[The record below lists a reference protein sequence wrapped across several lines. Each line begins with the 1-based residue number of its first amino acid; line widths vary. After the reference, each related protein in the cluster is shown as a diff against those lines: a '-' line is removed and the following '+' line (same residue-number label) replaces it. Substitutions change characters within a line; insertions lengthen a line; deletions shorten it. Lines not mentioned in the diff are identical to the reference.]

1 MGNPWN
7 TIEPPSAAAVA
18 EACERWAW
26 RRALAEQ
33 AEAEA
38 GGLDRTVSVLKTGK
52 AAPRPDAARRKSLE
66 AKLAGQKSAFYRRAA
81 SSASSLDDDGEL
93 RAAPAGARAASA
105 DGFTHVAA
113 AAAGG
118 RTPRKSSLLAAATSA
133 ASAGAQKLKS
143 LSRG

>member
-52 AAPRPDAARRKSLE
+52 AAPRPDAARRRSLE

-105 DGFTHVAA
+105 DGFTHVPAT
-113 AAAGG
+113 GG

-143 LSRG
+143 LSR

>member
-1 MGNPWN
+1 M
-7 TIEPPSAAAVA
+7 ERDQPPSAAAVA
-18 EACERWAW
+18 RRRWAW

-66 AKLAGQKSAFYRRAA
+66 SKLAGQRSAFYRRAA

-113 AAAGG
+113 PSAAGG

-143 LSRG
+143 LSR